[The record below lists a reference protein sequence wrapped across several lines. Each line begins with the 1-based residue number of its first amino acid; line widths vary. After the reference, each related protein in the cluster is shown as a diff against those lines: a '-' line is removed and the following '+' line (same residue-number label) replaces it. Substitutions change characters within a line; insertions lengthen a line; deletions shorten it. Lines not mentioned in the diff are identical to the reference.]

1 MREEHQEKLIKDA
14 EKLARE
20 QEEQE
25 KKEAAVKAAKEHK
38 KYGFISVSVGEGLS
52 TLFKEL
58 NVDYIIEGGQ
68 TMNPSTED
76 MLTAI
81 EKVNAKNIFIL
92 PNNKNIIMAANQAA
106 ELVEDKKIV
115 VIPSKSVPQCISA
128 MVEFNDKKSAE
139 ANEKAMNKAIGRVTS
154 GQLTYAVRDTEIDG
168 IEIKKDDIL
177 GMVEGK
183 IVTVGKDIDDVLN
196 RVVSQMVDEDT
207 EFLNVYYGKEIKK
220 PQADVMLKALE
231 TKYADD
237 EIEVSFKKGGQPL
250 YYYIISAE

>member
-1 MREEHQEKLIKDA
+1 
-14 EKLARE
+14 
-20 QEEQE
+20 
-25 KKEAAVKAAKEHK
+25 
-38 KYGFISVSVGEGLS
+38 
-52 TLFKEL
+52 
-58 NVDYIIEGGQ
+58 
-68 TMNPSTED
+68 
-76 MLTAI
+76 ML
-81 EKVNAKNIFIL
+81 
-92 PNNKNIIMAANQAA
+92 
-106 ELVEDKKIV
+106 
-115 VIPSKSVPQCISA
+115 
-128 MVEFNDKKSAE
+128 EFNDKKSAE

>member
-1 MREEHQEKLIKDA
+1 
-14 EKLARE
+14 
-20 QEEQE
+20 
-25 KKEAAVKAAKEHK
+25 
-38 KYGFISVSVGEGLS
+38 
-52 TLFKEL
+52 
-58 NVDYIIEGGQ
+58 
-68 TMNPSTED
+68 
-76 MLTAI
+76 
-81 EKVNAKNIFIL
+81 
-92 PNNKNIIMAANQAA
+92 
-106 ELVEDKKIV
+106 
-115 VIPSKSVPQCISA
+115 

-250 YYYIISAE
+250 YCNIIPQNNIMESEYA

>member
-1 MREEHQEKLIKDA
+1 
-14 EKLARE
+14 
-20 QEEQE
+20 
-25 KKEAAVKAAKEHK
+25 
-38 KYGFISVSVGEGLS
+38 
-52 TLFKEL
+52 
-58 NVDYIIEGGQ
+58 
-68 TMNPSTED
+68 
-76 MLTAI
+76 
-81 EKVNAKNIFIL
+81 
-92 PNNKNIIMAANQAA
+92 
-106 ELVEDKKIV
+106 
-115 VIPSKSVPQCISA
+115 

-183 IVTVGKDIDDVLN
+183 IVTVGKEIDDVLN

>member
-1 MREEHQEKLIKDA
+1 
-14 EKLARE
+14 
-20 QEEQE
+20 
-25 KKEAAVKAAKEHK
+25 
-38 KYGFISVSVGEGLS
+38 
-52 TLFKEL
+52 
-58 NVDYIIEGGQ
+58 
-68 TMNPSTED
+68 
-76 MLTAI
+76 
-81 EKVNAKNIFIL
+81 
-92 PNNKNIIMAANQAA
+92 
-106 ELVEDKKIV
+106 
-115 VIPSKSVPQCISA
+115 

-177 GMVEGK
+177 GLVEGK

>member
-1 MREEHQEKLIKDA
+1 
-14 EKLARE
+14 
-20 QEEQE
+20 
-25 KKEAAVKAAKEHK
+25 
-38 KYGFISVSVGEGLS
+38 
-52 TLFKEL
+52 
-58 NVDYIIEGGQ
+58 
-68 TMNPSTED
+68 
-76 MLTAI
+76 
-81 EKVNAKNIFIL
+81 
-92 PNNKNIIMAANQAA
+92 
-106 ELVEDKKIV
+106 
-115 VIPSKSVPQCISA
+115 

-237 EIEVSFKKGGQPL
+237 EIEVSFQKGGQPL
-250 YYYIISAE
+250 YYYIISAQ

>member
-1 MREEHQEKLIKDA
+1 
-14 EKLARE
+14 
-20 QEEQE
+20 
-25 KKEAAVKAAKEHK
+25 
-38 KYGFISVSVGEGLS
+38 
-52 TLFKEL
+52 
-58 NVDYIIEGGQ
+58 
-68 TMNPSTED
+68 
-76 MLTAI
+76 
-81 EKVNAKNIFIL
+81 
-92 PNNKNIIMAANQAA
+92 
-106 ELVEDKKIV
+106 
-115 VIPSKSVPQCISA
+115 

-220 PQADVMLKALE
+220 PQAYVMLKALE

>member
-1 MREEHQEKLIKDA
+1 
-14 EKLARE
+14 
-20 QEEQE
+20 
-25 KKEAAVKAAKEHK
+25 
-38 KYGFISVSVGEGLS
+38 
-52 TLFKEL
+52 
-58 NVDYIIEGGQ
+58 
-68 TMNPSTED
+68 
-76 MLTAI
+76 
-81 EKVNAKNIFIL
+81 
-92 PNNKNIIMAANQAA
+92 
-106 ELVEDKKIV
+106 
-115 VIPSKSVPQCISA
+115 

>member
-1 MREEHQEKLIKDA
+1 
-14 EKLARE
+14 
-20 QEEQE
+20 
-25 KKEAAVKAAKEHK
+25 
-38 KYGFISVSVGEGLS
+38 
-52 TLFKEL
+52 
-58 NVDYIIEGGQ
+58 
-68 TMNPSTED
+68 
-76 MLTAI
+76 
-81 EKVNAKNIFIL
+81 
-92 PNNKNIIMAANQAA
+92 
-106 ELVEDKKIV
+106 
-115 VIPSKSVPQCISA
+115 

-154 GQLTYAVRDTEIDG
+154 GQLTYAVRDTKIDG

-196 RVVSQMVDEDT
+196 RVVSHMVDEDT

>member
-1 MREEHQEKLIKDA
+1 
-14 EKLARE
+14 
-20 QEEQE
+20 
-25 KKEAAVKAAKEHK
+25 
-38 KYGFISVSVGEGLS
+38 
-52 TLFKEL
+52 
-58 NVDYIIEGGQ
+58 
-68 TMNPSTED
+68 
-76 MLTAI
+76 
-81 EKVNAKNIFIL
+81 
-92 PNNKNIIMAANQAA
+92 
-106 ELVEDKKIV
+106 
-115 VIPSKSVPQCISA
+115 
-128 MVEFNDKKSAE
+128 
-139 ANEKAMNKAIGRVTS
+139 MNKAIGRVTS
-154 GQLTYAVRDTEIDG
+154 GQLTYAFRDTEIDG

>member
-1 MREEHQEKLIKDA
+1 
-14 EKLARE
+14 
-20 QEEQE
+20 
-25 KKEAAVKAAKEHK
+25 
-38 KYGFISVSVGEGLS
+38 
-52 TLFKEL
+52 
-58 NVDYIIEGGQ
+58 
-68 TMNPSTED
+68 
-76 MLTAI
+76 
-81 EKVNAKNIFIL
+81 
-92 PNNKNIIMAANQAA
+92 MAANQAA

-115 VIPSKSVPQCISA
+115 VIPSKSVPQCIRA

>member
-1 MREEHQEKLIKDA
+1 
-14 EKLARE
+14 
-20 QEEQE
+20 
-25 KKEAAVKAAKEHK
+25 
-38 KYGFISVSVGEGLS
+38 
-52 TLFKEL
+52 
-58 NVDYIIEGGQ
+58 
-68 TMNPSTED
+68 MNPSTD
-76 MLTAI
+76 DILKAV
-81 EKVNAKNIFIL
+81 KRVKAKTVYVF

-154 GQLTYAVRDTEIDG
+154 GQLTYAVRDTEIDC

>member
-1 MREEHQEKLIKDA
+1 
-14 EKLARE
+14 
-20 QEEQE
+20 
-25 KKEAAVKAAKEHK
+25 
-38 KYGFISVSVGEGLS
+38 
-52 TLFKEL
+52 
-58 NVDYIIEGGQ
+58 
-68 TMNPSTED
+68 
-76 MLTAI
+76 
-81 EKVNAKNIFIL
+81 
-92 PNNKNIIMAANQAA
+92 
-106 ELVEDKKIV
+106 
-115 VIPSKSVPQCISA
+115 
-128 MVEFNDKKSAE
+128 
-139 ANEKAMNKAIGRVTS
+139 MNKAIGRVTS

-237 EIEVSFKKGGQPL
+237 ESKFRLRKAVSA